1 MESSVAT
8 WLALGGTAPAT
19 TDRLELREHIE
30 WKLVRLNALRPYS
43 NRRPSAPKCPT
54 QADGKASNPFLM
66 RRWSKLFIPTLR
78 EAPADAEVA
87 SHKFLL
93 RAGYIRQLGAG
104 IYNYLFLGQRS
115 LNKITA
121 IVREEMD
128 KIGQEFYL
136 PGILPREPWEESG
149 RWTGMGDNMFR
160 LKDRKGADLC
170 LGMTHEEIMT
180 SIARGELRSYKQL
193 PQIWYQI
200 QTKFR
205 DEPRPK
211 SGLLRVR
218 QFIMKDSYSFD
229 IDKAG
234 LDKSF
239 DLHDEV
245 YRRIFTRCG
254 LKFVAVEADSG
265 AMGGSQS
272 QEFMVYTD
280 AGEDLIAGCPV
291 CGYAANL
298 EKATSRLE
306 PVTEMEATGD
316 GKPELV
322 HTPGCAAI
330 TDVAAFFKISPAS
343 DIKCVAYM
351 ALKRGVADEPDTWH
365 GVAAFLRGDHQ
376 VNETKLLGA
385 IGGSE
390 LRTMHAEELEQY
402 FHGPAGYLGPVGLAP
417 TAKPLEA
424 GLTVVVDKALEGR
437 QNMVCGAN
445 KVDYHLRNVTPGRD
459 FGWTLSAGIRS
470 VNEGEGCPKKYET
483 SPNHEEQVIHPR
495 RPDGFCTGTLVVGKA
510 VEVGHIFKL
519 GYKYS
524 ESMGARVL
532 DENGKEVTPIMGSY
546 GIGIERILTAAIEQ
560 SNDANGFWLPASIAP
575 FTVVVTVTNMADA
588 ALRETGETLAAE
600 LESAGLDVLLDD
612 RDERAGVKFKDADLV
627 GIPFRINVGK
637 KAASGQVE
645 LVTRKLSQG
654 PKAGPGSPPAGS
666 EDVALGDVLTLLK
679 RRIEEED
686 LLSDAG
692 LQP

>member
-1 MESSVAT
+1 M
-8 WLALGGTAPAT
+8 
-19 TDRLELREHIE
+19 H
-30 WKLVRLNALRPYS
+30 
-43 NRRPSAPKCPT
+43 
-54 QADGKASNPFLM
+54 
-66 RRWSKLFIPTLR
+66 RWSRLFVPTLR

-93 RAGYIRQLGAG
+93 RSGYIRQLGAG
-104 IYNYLFLGQRS
+104 LYNYLFLGQRS

-180 SIARGELRSYKQL
+180 LIARSELRSYKQL

-211 SGLLRVR
+211 GGLLRVR

-229 IDKAG
+229 LDAAG

-280 AGEDLIAGCPV
+280 AGEDLIASCPK

-306 PVTEMEATGD
+306 PVSEMEPTGD
-316 GKPELV
+316 GTPELV

-330 TDVAAFFKISPAS
+330 SDVAAFFKISPAS

-351 ALKRGVADEPDTWH
+351 ALKRGVGDKKSGPKETWH

-385 IGGSE
+385 VGAAE
-390 LRTMHAEELEQY
+390 LRTMQAAELEQY
-402 FHGPAGYLGPVGLAP
+402 FNGPAGYLGPAGLKP
-417 TAKPLEA
+417 DGKPLGD
-424 GLTVVVDKALEGR
+424 GLTVIVDKSLEGR
-437 QNMVCGAN
+437 RNLVCGAN
-445 KVDYHLRNVTPGRD
+445 KLDYHLRNVVPGRD
-459 FGWTLSAGIRS
+459 FTWTLTADIRS
-470 VNEGEGCPKKYET
+470 VNEGEACPTDNCSGK
-483 SPNHEEQVIHPR
+483 
-495 RPDGFCTGTLVVGKA
+495 LVVGRA

-519 GYKYS
+519 GDKYTA
-524 ESMGARVL
+524 SMGSRVL
-532 DENGKEVTPIMGSY
+532 DANGKEVTPIMGCY
-546 GIGIERILTAAIEQ
+546 GIGVERILTAAVEQ

-575 FTVVVTVTNMADA
+575 FTVVITVTNMADEN
-588 ALRETGETLAAE
+588 LRATGEKIAATLDAA
-600 LESAGLDVLLDD
+600 GIDTLLDD

-627 GIPFRINVGK
+627 GIPYRINVGK
-637 KAASGQVE
+637 KTASGLVE
-645 LVTRKLSQG
+645 LVSRAKSQSADIAIDHVAHEI
-654 PKAGPGSPPAGS
+654 KARIAEESLLES
-666 EDVALGDVLTLLK
+666 TGD
-679 RRIEEED
+679 
-686 LLSDAG
+686 
-692 LQP
+692 